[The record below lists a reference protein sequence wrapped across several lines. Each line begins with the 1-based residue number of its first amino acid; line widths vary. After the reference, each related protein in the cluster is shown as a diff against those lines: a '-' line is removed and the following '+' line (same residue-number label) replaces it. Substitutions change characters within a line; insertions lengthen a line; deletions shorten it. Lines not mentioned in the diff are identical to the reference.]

1 MTVGITGWR
10 LHIGLIFPSPLPPR
24 LIREFYEVVPDGV
37 DVTSVTL
44 SVQQLGDNDMREAS
58 KGIDQACKQLAAFNV
73 DLIYFLGVPPIVLQG
88 PGFDK
93 VLAERMSQASGLPAI
108 TDVTGVLQA
117 MRHLDMKSVVLAT
130 PFESV
135 INERIKVYLQSE
147 GIAVT
152 HMIGLEMHKNAEVR
166 RLPVSVEYATARRAF
181 LESPTRPDGIYVA
194 CGSWGSMHNIEPL
207 EQDLDTRLVS
217 WLSAFIWSS
226 MRQGGV
232 HAPVSGFG
240 RLLASP

>member
-1 MTVGITGWR
+1 MTQGIPGWR
-10 LHIGLIFPSPLPPR
+10 LHIGLIFPSPLPAR
-24 LIREFYEVVPDGV
+24 LIREFYEVVPEGV

-117 MRHLDMKSVVLAT
+117 IRHLDMKSVVLAT
-130 PFESV
+130 PFETV
-135 INERIKVYLQSE
+135 INERIKVYLQAE
-147 GIAVT
+147 GIEVT
-152 HMIGLEMHKNAEVR
+152 HMIGLAMRKNAEIR
-166 RLPVSVEYATARRAF
+166 RLPVSMEYATARRAF
-181 LESPTRPDGIYVA
+181 MESSTRADGIYVA

-207 EQDLDTRLVS
+207 ERDLDTRLIS
-217 WLSAFIWSS
+217 WLNAFIWSS
-226 MRQGGV
+226 MRQGSV